1 MDYPL
6 DHRTDFVPHP
16 GFAFLVDTRAARRPA
31 ANESSTALA
40 SSATTT
46 SASESG
52 LSTNSSSGTV
62 LPPPS
67 DESGTVPLP
76 LPLRSTELIDADAYE
91 AAIRSQLEDAIGAR
105 RYIDAYSKIVMVDL
119 TVYNPNVKLLC
130 WVRLT
135 FEVAGIEWD
144 RVGSSGTWRHTSGLP
159 F

>member
-6 DHRTDFVPHP
+6 DHRTGFVPHP

-31 ANESSTALA
+31 ANESSTALT

-46 SASESG
+46 NAASESG
-52 LSTNSSSGTV
+52 LDMGLESSSTNSSSGTG

-67 DESGTVPLP
+67 DEGGTVPLP
-76 LPLRSTELIDADAYE
+76 LPLPSTELIDDADAYE
-91 AAIRSQLEDAIGAR
+91 AAIRAQLEDAIRAR

-130 WVRLT
+130 
-135 FEVAGIEWD
+135 
-144 RVGSSGTWRHTSGLP
+144 
-159 F
+159 